1 MDEAD
6 REGVRRCGGE
16 EGAGPAGPVDL
27 GDGFSLRPFRDAADA
42 EACAAL
48 MAGSEP
54 WRTLGRD
61 RAALVASLRTPGP
74 ERYLAE
80 RDGGCAGLLVLN
92 LRGAFVGYL
101 QTVAVAERFRGR
113 GLGTALVG
121 FAEAR
126 ILRDHPNVFLCVSDF
141 NPGARRLYERLGYT
155 VVGELPDYLVRGRG
169 EILMRKSRG
178 PLLGDG

>member
-42 EACAAL
+42 EAC
-48 MAGSEP
+48 
-54 WRTLGRD
+54 
-61 RAALVASLRTPGP
+61 AALVASLRTPGP

-101 QTVAVAERFRGR
+101 QTVAVAERFRGC